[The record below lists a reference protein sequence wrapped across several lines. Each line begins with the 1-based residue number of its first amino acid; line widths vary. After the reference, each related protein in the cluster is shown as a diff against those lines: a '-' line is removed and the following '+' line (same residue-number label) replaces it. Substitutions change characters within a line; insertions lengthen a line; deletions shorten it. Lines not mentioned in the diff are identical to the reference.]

1 MFADSARRAA
11 LAAVVLAA
19 AAAAAAAAAEG
30 PPALDVTAPKGAV
43 SVGDRVFVR
52 VAARGG
58 EELMW
63 GELRVAAEPGGT
75 WEIVDGPRE
84 IEGARPPVWELVLAP
99 MAVGEVELPAVSAVV
114 RPPGGEPREIA
125 AVGPPVV
132 SVASVLPADEDIEPA
147 PLRDPLGVSGF
158 PWEWVLPLA
167 VPALGLAAVLAGWR
181 RRRRHALGFLEAPPL
196 APLDE
201 LEALLEQLEERVGR
215 EPAEGVCDR
224 LAGGLR
230 HFLERRSGRPA
241 EEMTSFEL
249 RLLARRLEWPETVRR
264 GVQVVMGVADG
275 IRFGRLPIAE
285 SELLGAIETARRTA
299 GGLEEFLT
307 AEEEREIEEAAG

>member
-1 MFADSARRAA
+1 MFADSARRVL

-19 AAAAAAAAAEG
+19 AAAGAEG
-30 PPALDVTAPKGAV
+30 PPTLDVTAQKGTV

-63 GELRVAAEPGGT
+63 GELRVAVEPGGT

-99 MAVGEVELPAVSAVV
+99 MEVGELELPVVSAVV
-114 RPPGGEPREIA
+114 RPPGGEVRNIA
-125 AVGPPVV
+125 AVEPTVV
-132 SVASVLPADEDIEPA
+132 SVASVLPPDEDVEPA
-147 PLRDPLGVSGF
+147 PLRDPLGISGF
-158 PWEWVLPLA
+158 PWEWVLPFAL
-167 VPALGLAAVLAGWR
+167 PALGIAAVLAGWR
-181 RRRRHALGFLEAPPL
+181 RRRRSTPDLFGAPLLP
-196 APLDE
+196 PLDE
-201 LEALLEQLEERVGR
+201 LDALLRQLEGRVGH

-230 HFLERRSGRPA
+230 HFLERRSGQPA

-249 RLLARRLEWPETVRR
+249 RLLARRLGWPESVQR
-264 GVQVVMGVADG
+264 GVQEVMGVADG
-275 IRFGRLPIAE
+275 IRFGRLPITE
-285 SELLGAIETARRTA
+285 SELLRAIETTRRTA
-299 GGLEEFLT
+299 GGLEDFLT
-307 AEEEREIEEAAG
+307 KEEEREIEEAAG